1 MDRQTLRDWV
11 HRCSAA
17 GIIGLMS
24 RLPPSPTAKL
34 NEAQMAERREL
45 VVAGPDPKVHQVVRW
60 RCVDVR
66 EEVTRRF
73 AVVPVVWTGSGKN
86 KLTLVAG

>member
-1 MDRQTLRDWV
+1 MGEL
-11 HRCSAA
+11 
-17 GIIGLMS
+17 
-24 RLPPSPTAKL
+24 
-34 NEAQMAERREL
+34 REL

-73 AVVPVVWTGSGKN
+73 SVTVNERTIGKWLR
-86 KLTLVAG
+86 KLELTRLQPRPFHPKKDAAAQEAFKKTSV